1 MVTLFTLRNR
11 VDTKRIHE
19 GDIVNLRLDTL
30 RLESGVQVIR
40 EVVEHNG
47 GVVIAAQPD
56 KNSIILIKQYR
67 YSIDDELIELPAG
80 RLELG
85 EEPLPAAQRE
95 LREETG
101 FEATSW
107 TEPSSMYT
115 APGFCNEILYLYR
128 ASELSFVGNELDEDE
143 EIEVFEVSL
152 NEAWALVRSGK
163 IKDAKTIA
171 GISLCREP

>member
-1 MVTLFTLRNR
+1 MTLFTLRNR

-19 GDIVNLRLDTL
+19 GHIVNLRLDTL

-56 KNSIILIKQYR
+56 KNSILLIKQYR

-101 FEATSW
+101 FEATGW
-107 TEPSSMYT
+107 TELSSMYT

-128 ASELSFVGNELDEDE
+128 ASELSFVGIELDEDE

-152 NEAWALVRSGK
+152 NEAWDLVRSGK